1 MIRVFA
7 TANYDFIGLRRTA
20 YVLSAALIVPGL
32 LLMLA
37 RGLNYSIEFT
47 GGTLVQV
54 TLRAGID
61 AGQVRQAVTAGGLA
75 SAEIQN
81 FGSAREFVIRARL
94 GLAGPATEQ
103 EAQRTAEQVRAAL
116 AQSFGDDAFRVERVE
131 AVGPKVG
138 SELRQKALIA
148 ILLSF
153 LATLVYLAF
162 RFEWRFGVA
171 AVLATGH
178 DILATIAFT
187 RYLDLE
193 VSLVVVSAILT
204 VIGYSL
210 NDTIVIFDRV
220 RENLHKYKRDDFT
233 GILNRSV
240 NETLPRTV
248 LTGGATLLALLALLF
263 LAGEVIRP
271 FAWVMLFGV
280 VVGTF
285 SSIYIASPVLLA
297 IEKRWPGHEARG
309 VKARVVAA
317 GHGTSITPPPP
328 EAGAARSRIPTP

>member
-1 MIRVFA
+1 MIRIFS
-7 TANYDFIGLRRTA
+7 TANYDFIGLRKLA
-20 YVLSAALIVPGL
+20 YIVSAVVIVPGL

-47 GGTLVQV
+47 GGTLVQL
-54 TLRAGID
+54 TSSRDID
-61 AGQVRQAVTAGGLA
+61 VGAIRQALTEGGLA
-75 SAEIQN
+75 GAEIQN
-81 FGSAREFVIRARL
+81 FGSDREYVIRARL
-94 GLAGPATEQ
+94 GQGGAATEQ
-103 EAQRTAEQVRAAL
+103 EAQRTADQVSLVLVR
-116 AQSFGDDAFRVERVE
+116 QFGENAFRVERVE

-138 SELRQKALIA
+138 GELRQKAAIA
-148 ILLSF
+148 IMLSF

-178 DILATIAFT
+178 DILATVAFT
-187 RYLDLE
+187 RYLSLE
-193 VSLVVVSAILT
+193 VSLVVVSAVLT

-248 LTGGATLLALLALLF
+248 LTGGATLMALLALLL
-263 LAGEVIRP
+263 LAGELIRP

-285 SSIYIASPVLLA
+285 SSIYIAAPVLLI
-297 IEKRWPGHEARG
+297 IEQRWPGRDARG

-317 GHGTSITPPPP
+317 GHGTPTTPSLP
-328 EAGAARSRIPTP
+328 EAGAERSRVPTA

>member
-1 MIRVFA
+1 MIRIFS
-7 TANYDFIGLRRTA
+7 TANYDFIGLRKLA
-20 YVLSAALIVPGL
+20 YIVSAVVIVPGL

-54 TLRAGID
+54 TSSRDID
-61 AGQVRQAVTAGGLA
+61 VGAIRQALTEGGLA
-75 SAEIQN
+75 GAEIQN
-81 FGSAREFVIRARL
+81 FGSDREYVIRARL
-94 GLAGPATEQ
+94 GQGGAATEQ
-103 EAQRTAEQVRAAL
+103 EAQRTADQVSLVLVR
-116 AQSFGDDAFRVERVE
+116 QFGENAFRVERVE

-138 SELRQKALIA
+138 GELRQKAAIA
-148 ILLSF
+148 IMLSF

-178 DILATIAFT
+178 DILATVAFT
-187 RYLDLE
+187 RYLSLE
-193 VSLVVVSAILT
+193 VSLVVVSAVLT

-248 LTGGATLLALLALLF
+248 LTGGATLMALLALLL
-263 LAGEVIRP
+263 LAGELIRP

-317 GHGTSITPPPP
+317 GHGTSPTPPPP
-328 EAGAARSRIPTP
+328 EAGAERSRAPSA